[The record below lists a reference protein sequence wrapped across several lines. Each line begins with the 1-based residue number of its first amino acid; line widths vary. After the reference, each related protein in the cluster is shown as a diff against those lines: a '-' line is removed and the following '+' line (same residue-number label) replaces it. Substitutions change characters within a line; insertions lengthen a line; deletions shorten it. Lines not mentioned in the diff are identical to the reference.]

1 MGRYRKFFLLL
12 FAALS
17 VLWITPEL
25 SAQVKNRIR
34 YQWYAGR
41 RYVYLYDVAAFYGM
55 TVSRDGTRYVLS
67 SKYSRLVFNINK
79 RFGSINGT
87 GVTYL
92 FAPVLR
98 RGLPFLSE
106 LDFSLVIDP
115 VLRKNVLPRKR
126 IKTIMIDP
134 GHGGKDKGAPGP
146 RGVWEKQVT
155 LSMAKQLQTALRAK
169 GYTVMMTRST
179 DRYPTLDDRVNMHA
193 RTRADLFVSIHCNAS
208 VVKSISGIETF
219 AMTPA
224 GAPSS
229 SDTKASFVKGRGNN
243 FDKQNYRL
251 AYEIQRQLVARTGAV
266 DRGVKHARFYVIKNV
281 NCPAVLIETGFLS
294 NLREGSSLLTARR
307 QKATVDAIVAGIL
320 CYTAAVK

>member
-1 MGRYRKFFLLL
+1 MFWSRKLLFLLL
-12 FAALS
+12 ALLPVFWFS
-17 VLWITPEL
+17 PEL
-25 SAQVKNRIR
+25 SAQEKNRIR
-34 YQWYAGR
+34 YQWNAGR

-55 TVSRDGTRYVLS
+55 TVSKDGNRYVLS
-67 SKYSRLVFNINK
+67 SRYSRLVFTINK

-98 RGLPFLSE
+98 RGLPFISE
-106 LDFSLVIDP
+106 LDFSLVVDP
-115 VLRKNVLPRKR
+115 VLRRNVLPRKR
-126 IKTIMIDP
+126 VRTIMIDP

-146 RGVWEKQVT
+146 RGVWEKQIA

-179 DRYPTLDDRVNMHA
+179 DRYPTLEDRVNMHA
-193 RTRADLFVSIHCNAS
+193 RTKADLFISIHCNAS
-208 VVKSISGIETF
+208 VIKSISGIETF
-219 AMTPA
+219 AMTPV

-251 AYEIQRQLVARTGAV
+251 AYEIQRQLIARTGAA

-294 NLREGSSLLTARR
+294 NYREGNALLTSKR

>member
-1 MGRYRKFFLLL
+1 MSLKHQFLLFL
-12 FAALS
+12 FTALS
-17 VLWITPEL
+17 ILFFSPGL
-25 SAQVKNRIR
+25 SAQTQNRIR
-34 YQWYAGR
+34 SQWNAGR

-55 TVSRDGTRYVLS
+55 TVFRDGNRYALS
-67 SKYSRLVFNINK
+67 SKYSRLVFNVNK

-98 RGLPFLSE
+98 RGLPFISE
-106 LDFSLVIDP
+106 MDFSLVIDP
-115 VLRKNVLPRKR
+115 VLRRNVLPRKR
-126 IKTIMIDP
+126 IRTIMIDP

-146 RGVWEKQVT
+146 NGVWEKQVA
-155 LSMAKQLQTALRAK
+155 LSMALKLQAALRAK

-179 DRYPTLDDRVNMHA
+179 DRYPTLEDRVNMHA
-193 RTRADLFVSIHCNAS
+193 RTKADLFISLHCNAS

-229 SDTKASFVKGRGNN
+229 NDSKANFTKGPGNN

-294 NLREGSSLLTARR
+294 NYKEGCSLLTWKR
-307 QKATVDAIVAGIL
+307 QKDTVDAIVSGIL
-320 CYTAAVK
+320 SYSAAVK